1 MPWVIILKTIFI
13 FQLWSPNLLAYNS
26 KKCIEPTFPF
36 WINNMVVQNYIWTLL
51 EHSCI
56 WNILSYLHVHSFMEL
71 RIKLHLTSLH
81 NVNISNVILY
91 HSTIVLLSKYIH
103 ISNYLSA
110 SICCIYNQKEFL
122 HTFSIS
128 LPSYIQSVSNVSFWV
143 TVLITYYIYA
153 RQVQR
158 VYLKVWIWTKN
169 ACM

>member
-1 MPWVIILKTIFI
+1 
-13 FQLWSPNLLAYNS
+13 
-26 KKCIEPTFPF
+26 
-36 WINNMVVQNYIWTLL
+36 
-51 EHSCI
+51 
-56 WNILSYLHVHSFMEL
+56 MEL

-122 HTFSIS
+122 HTFSTS

-143 TVLITYYIYA
+143 TVLIIYHIYA

-169 ACM
+169 ACTYVVGGA

>member
-1 MPWVIILKTIFI
+1 MDNFNIIISKSTKWHNRIKNPSSLVLMPRVIILKTIFI

-91 HSTIVLLSKYIH
+91 HSTSVPKNPHCAGARSIPVLYG
-103 ISNYLSA
+103 
-110 SICCIYNQKEFL
+110 CCK
-122 HTFSIS
+122 H
-128 LPSYIQSVSNVSFWV
+128 
-143 TVLITYYIYA
+143 
-153 RQVQR
+153 
-158 VYLKVWIWTKN
+158 
-169 ACM
+169 